1 MLQVETLLRSH
12 DAHARMLGAQLLG
25 AFASVQV
32 RRSAL
37 PLVPASP
44 TGRVCAHVA

>member
-12 DAHARMLGAQLLG
+12 AAHARMLGAQLLG

-32 RRSAL
+32 RGSPL
-37 PLVPASP
+37 PVVPAPP
-44 TGRVCAHVA
+44 TGRVSAHVV